1 MATNYEKLKQ
11 ANIEEYGKGTVHLS
25 YLGML
30 YSDRTHFVFELLQNA
45 EDAGASNVR
54 FNLYADRLEFRHNG
68 RPFDSGDVKG
78 ICSVGQS
85 VKKED
90 LTLIGKFGIG
100 FKSVYAYTTRP
111 EVHSNDEHFAIE
123 HFVRP
128 KAVAPR
134 KTDGEETLFVFP
146 FDHPEVSSSQA
157 YREIEA
163 RLNSL
168 THVTLLFLRNLKE
181 LVWVSHNSNSKAGLL
196 VRNQLDYNGLKLV
209 SVSEKASG
217 FSTEWLIF
225 ERPVTT
231 ESSDVPLRV
240 EIAFAT
246 RRNQDGI
253 LEIQAF
259 PRSQLVVF
267 FPTEKETHVG
277 FLIQGPYRTTPA
289 RDNIPQHNEFNQ
301 LLMVETAALIED
313 ALRSLRDAKMLTV
326 EVLDL
331 LPIWAMDFPM
341 ESMFYPLFEGI
352 RESFRNEKLLPCQD
366 GTFADASSCRIA
378 RGGPLRELLSDH
390 QLSELFG
397 GSCPV
402 KWLSPE
408 ITADRKPR
416 LSTFLRAA
424 MGVRE
429 IDVPDLAA
437 GITDQFLCNQSDEW
451 LQKLYLFLDQHRQVT
466 RKQSPTFLSKEFIRL
481 ADGSMVRPFDSQGRA
496 NAFLPAEGCQGFPTI
511 KKSLVE
517 DRRIEL
523 FFVGLGLEEPDVY
536 AYIEKTILPLYEGS
550 TGEISFADHL
560 EHLKQIIGAV
570 SQGPHEKRSSL
581 KAVLKLTRF
590 LLAKNMA
597 QGTRTFQYPGALYLP
612 SEAMNQYAEGNPN
625 VWMIDE
631 SESVL
636 ELMDEA
642 GWESLGVEKFPR
654 RKSVVSS
661 LSQSEKQ
668 HLRNGEKLTRELD
681 GKDYDLDGLTFALD
695 ALAGKSQKQAVQSGC
710 SLWNMLHRY
719 TETLTSAERE
729 SYFLG
734 EYRWYNGKA
743 KSKLH
748 PAQFVRK
755 LRQSK
760 WLPNKE
766 GVLCVPT
773 SLTVEDLS
781 DDCIPSDLLTQQL
794 GLVGARLTELAKELG
809 VDPDLLKFLRTYP
822 DEVEQLKLQFLSR
835 RRKSK
840 QESSTFASELVS
852 ALSTPQKAT
861 QTDAEPSSG
870 IVEDSEFRR
879 QRVSEEIAESKSR
892 TDNESDELGVIIRRA
907 SKAKDPQTREF
918 LLQQYSG
925 KCQVC
930 SFTFVKANGEPY
942 FEAVYLMSRLSSEW
956 IDRPGNVLCLC
967 ANCSAMFTHGARS
980 HDDIETQI
988 LAYRMRSDGGQ
999 TAPVVK
1005 LSVCSNVVE
1014 LKFTEKHILD
1024 LQELMKFDSQSVRSE

>member
-11 ANIEEYGKGTVHLS
+11 ENIKEYGRGTVHLS

-45 EDAGASNVR
+45 EDAGASHVR
-54 FNLYADRLEFRHNG
+54 VDLYADRLEFRHNG

-100 FKSVYAYTTRP
+100 FKSVYAYTNRP
-111 EVHSNDEHFAIE
+111 EVHSSDEHFAIE

-134 KTDGEETLFVFP
+134 QTDGQETLFVFP

-181 LVWVSHNSNSKAGLL
+181 LAWFLHNSKTEAGLL
-196 VRNQLDYNGLKLV
+196 VRSQLDYNGLKLV
-209 SVSEKASG
+209 SVSEQASG
-217 FSTEWLIF
+217 FSTEWLMF
-225 ERPVTT
+225 ERPV
-231 ESSDVPLRV
+231 SSKSSVMPLRV

-246 RRNQDGI
+246 RRNQDGV

-301 LLMVETAALIED
+301 LLIVETAALIED
-313 ALRSLRDAKMLTV
+313 ALRSLRDARMLTV

-331 LPIWAMDFPM
+331 LPIWAMDFPK

-352 RESFRNEKLLPCQD
+352 LESLRSEKLLPCQD
-366 GTFADASSCRIA
+366 GTYANAASCKIA
-378 RGGPLRELLSDH
+378 RGGPVRELLSDT

-397 GSCPV
+397 GSVRV

-416 LSTFLRAA
+416 LSAFLRAS

-437 GITDQFLCNQSDEW
+437 NITDQFLCNQSDEW

-496 NAFLPAEGCQGFPTI
+496 NAFLPAEGCEGFPTI

-536 AYIEKTILPLYEGS
+536 AYIEKTILPLYEDS
-550 TGEISFADHL
+550 PNEISFADH
-560 EHLKQIIGAV
+560 EDHLRQIICAI
-570 SQGPHEKRSSL
+570 SQGPHDKRSSL
-581 KAVLKLTRF
+581 KSVLKLTKF
-590 LLAKNMA
+590 LLAKNMGT
-597 QGTRTFQYPGALYLP
+597 GTRTFQYPGALYLS
-612 SEAMNQYAEGNPN
+612 SEAMNRYAQGNPN
-625 VWMIDE
+625 IWIIDE
-631 SESVL
+631 SEAVL
-636 ELMDEA
+636 ESMDDA
-642 GWESLGVEKFPR
+642 GWESLGVERFPR
-654 RKSVVSS
+654 RKAVISS

-681 GKDYDLDGLTFALD
+681 CNDYDLDGLTFALD
-695 ALAGKSQKQAVQSGC
+695 ALVGKSESQAVQFGC
-710 SLWNMLHRY
+710 SLWNMLHQF

-766 GVLCVPT
+766 GMLCVPT
-773 SLTVEDLS
+773 SLIVEDLS
-781 DDCIPSDLLTQQL
+781 ADCIPSDLLTQQL

-822 DEVEQLKLQFLSR
+822 DEVEQLKLHFLSR
-835 RRKSK
+835 RRESK
-840 QESSTFASELVS
+840 QEPSAFASELVS
-852 ALSTPQKAT
+852 ALSKPQKAS
-861 QTDAEPSSG
+861 QADPEPSSG
-870 IVEDSEFRR
+870 IVQDSGFRR
-879 QRVSEEIAESKSR
+879 QRVAEEISDSKAQTES
-892 TDNESDELGVIIRRA
+892 ESDELGVIIRRE

-925 KCQVC
+925 KCQIC

-942 FEAVYLMSRLSSEW
+942 FEAVYLMSRHSSEW

-988 LAYRMRSDGGQ
+988 LSYRMRSDGGQ
-999 TAPVVK
+999 TAPIVR

-1014 LKFTEKHILD
+1014 IRFTEKHILD
-1024 LQELMKFDSQSVRSE
+1024 LQEPCLLL